1 MEGMI
6 SNIQKFSIDDG
17 PGIRTTVFF
26 KGCNLHCLW
35 CHNPETIRLGKDLQ
49 FLEGKCNLCGNC
61 SKACPN
67 HVHAIKNGERILLRD
82 LCESCGNCIEH
93 CPTGALIST
102 GKTMSVEEVIK
113 EIEKDRPFYETS
125 GGGVTLSG
133 GECLLQRDF
142 AGALLK
148 QCKNQDLHTAVDT
161 AGNVPW
167 KVFETVLPYVDLF
180 LYDMKLFD
188 RNKHKAAT
196 GVDNDLI
203 LSNLIKLSDIGKK
216 IWIRIPIIPG
226 INSSTE
232 DINETADF
240 IEKLKFIDSIE
251 LLPYHNLGEGKYKS
265 VGMEYKLTS
274 IKPPTEELMNSLID
288 IFDRKGLN
296 IKR

>member
-35 CHNPETIRLGKDLQ
+35 CHNPETIRPGKDLQ